1 MGSLLDDLES
11 LVEENALSTFT
22 AKGGERGTVK
32 PKAAFDA
39 DKDAKALMKAMKGLG
54 TNEKMLTDVLADRS
68 SAQRQLICTAYQK
81 ATGRTLLKDLKDET
95 SGDFRNLLVVLVT
108 PPAEYDCH
116 EVMRA
121 IKGVGTE
128 RNTLVEIFSSRTN
141 QEIKALSEAF
151 FKETQKQLIS
161 KLEKELSG
169 DFSKALLL
177 LAQGNREP
185 GTKADVEKARE
196 DAKTLYSAGEKKLG
210 TDEAKFIDILCRKSI
225 PHIRQILVEYKN
237 ISGKTLQQSIEA
249 EMSGSLEKLL
259 VAVVKCAENLPA
271 YFAECLHDSMKGG
284 GTDESTL
291 TRIMVSRSEIDLL
304 DVRTEFKKLYNYSL
318 HSALQSEVSGDY
330 GDCLKAICGGDD

>member
-1 MGSLLDDLES
+1 M
-11 LVEENALSTFT
+11 AFLSSPI
-22 AKGGERGTVK
+22 KNKERGTVK

-39 DKDAKALMKAMKGLG
+39 DKDAKALIKAMKGLG

-95 SGDFRNLLVVLVT
+95 SGDFRNLLVALVT

-225 PHIRQILVEYKN
+225 PHIRQTSRQRL
-237 ISGKTLQQSIEA
+237 
-249 EMSGSLEKLL
+249 
-259 VAVVKCAENLPA
+259 KCAENLPA
-271 YFAECLHDSMKGG
+271 YLAECLHDSMKGG

-304 DVRTEFKKLYNYSL
+304 DIKTEFKKLYNYSL

>member
-1 MGSLLDDLES
+1 
-11 LVEENALSTFT
+11 
-22 AKGGERGTVK
+22 
-32 PKAAFDA
+32 
-39 DKDAKALMKAMKGLG
+39 
-54 TNEKMLTDVLADRS
+54 MLCL
-68 SAQRQLICTAYQK
+68 Q
-81 ATGRTLLKDLKDET
+81 
-95 SGDFRNLLVVLVT
+95 
-108 PPAEYDCH
+108 
-116 EVMRA
+116 
-121 IKGVGTE
+121 GVGTE

-237 ISGKTLQQSIEA
+237 ISGKTLQQSIKA

-271 YFAECLHDSMKGG
+271 YLAECLHDSMKGG

-304 DVRTEFKKLYNYSL
+304 DIKTEFKKLYNYSL

-330 GDCLKAICGGDD
+330 GDCLKAICGGDN